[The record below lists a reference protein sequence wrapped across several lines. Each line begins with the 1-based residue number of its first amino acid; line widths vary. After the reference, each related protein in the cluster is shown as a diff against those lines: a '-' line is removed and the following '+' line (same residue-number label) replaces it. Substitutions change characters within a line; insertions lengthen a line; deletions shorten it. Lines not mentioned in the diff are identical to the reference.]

1 MRIWSFKLRAGAS
14 ATVEAR
20 FEDDGAHW
28 IVIMKDRGPGID
40 VTLGRIDTRRDSDTS
55 IYIFLRTFLSQDFCL
70 VQSL

>member
-1 MRIWSFKLRAGAS
+1 MPDSDWLSPEPSGTKRAVRIWSFKLRAGAS

-40 VTLGRIDTRRDSDTS
+40 VTLGM
-55 IYIFLRTFLSQDFCL
+55 QDRHT
-70 VQSL
+70 